1 MTNLTAA
8 AMRRTFAARRHL
20 AAGSAALL
28 MLLWLSGI
36 CGLPLPTGVDP
47 RVNPSGHAAAQ
58 LLLFLLILPAA
69 ANLLVR
75 GEKAVAAFKPDAV
88 ALLLLSAV
96 AALAD
101 GVLNLFRI
109 AIAAGQGAFA
119 AASSLASELPL
130 AILGAALV
138 CAVFCEQLYELPKTG
153 IIAKASRILFVC
165 ETLVAVA
172 VCGAALSRGAG
183 FAEASHVAL
192 LFLSLGAP
200 ASLLCAAPLFGFA
213 AEKCASLSLSCTELE
228 RLGTVTAVYPEE
240 DVLLQETPSLDDL
253 YTVTGNKPALLAT
266 AAALACGT
274 ADPHAEAL
282 ADAAASLGL
291 RLPRSTAVRC
301 TADGFCGA
309 VHRRTWRFSADSRS
323 VPELIRR
330 TDFGDRQ
337 MLYAFSDGNFR
348 GVLLFARQ
356 TCPDA
361 DAAMRRLHDAGL
373 VLPNFEDERRA
384 STAFLPRRRE
394 KVLHA
399 ARDGGTI
406 RLTDADGAPITLAE
420 GTPTAL
426 ASAILLGQRVTAALR
441 AAVGLTAAAILFCL
455 PASVGAFAA
464 SRATVLA
471 AAAAVRLAAMV
482 SVLLLSLFVRYTQP
496 PEIHIDEE
504 RTAMFGKVN
513 YTIHVEGMSC
523 SHCAAHVKTALE
535 SIRGV
540 SASVELDE
548 KLAHVKC
555 PAALDE
561 KQLADAVT
569 EAGFTVASI
578 ERV

>member
-1 MTNLTAA
+1 M
-8 AMRRTFAARRHL
+8 
-20 AAGSAALL
+20 L
-28 MLLWLSGI
+28 MLLWLFGI
-36 CGLPLPTGVDP
+36 CGLPLPTGMDP
-47 RVNPSGHAAAQ
+47 HANPSGHAAAQ

-69 ANLLVR
+69 ACIFTR
-75 GEKAVAAFKPDAV
+75 GAKAIAAFKPDAV
-88 ALLLLSAV
+88 ALLLLSVA

-109 AIAAGQGAFA
+109 AIIVGQGASA
-119 AASSLASELPL
+119 AAGNLASELPL
-130 AILGAALV
+130 GILGAALA
-138 CAVFCEQLYELPKTG
+138 CAAFCEQTYALPKTG
-153 IIAKASRILFVC
+153 MIAKTSRILFIC
-165 ETLVAVA
+165 EVLAALA
-172 VCGAALSRGAG
+172 VCGAALLRGTD
-183 FAEASHVAL
+183 FAEATHAAL

-213 AEKCASLSLSCTELE
+213 AEKCASLSLPGAELE
-228 RLGTVTAVYPEE
+228 RLGTVTALCPE
-240 DVLLQETPSLDDL
+240 DDLLLQQTPSLDDL
-253 YTVTGNKPALLAT
+253 YTVNGNKPALLAT
-266 AAALACGT
+266 AAALAFGT

-291 RLPRSTAVRC
+291 RLPRSAAVLC
-301 TADGFCGA
+301 TADGFCGT
-309 VHRRTWRFSADSRS
+309 VHRRTWRFSADRKS

-337 MLYAFSDGNFR
+337 MLYAFSDGNFC

-361 DAAMRRLHDAGL
+361 AAAMERLRETGIML
-373 VLPNFEDERRA
+373 TTSEGEQRT
-384 STAFLPRRRE
+384 STAFLPPRRE

-399 ARDGGTI
+399 ARDGATI
-406 RLTDADGAPITLAE
+406 RLTDADGDPITLAD

-426 ASAILLGQRVTAALR
+426 AAAILLGRRVTAALR
-441 AAVGLTAAAILFCL
+441 AAVGLSAAAILFYL
-455 PASVGAFAA
+455 AASVGVFAA
-464 SRATVLA
+464 NRSTVLV

-482 SVLLLSLFVRYTQP
+482 SVLLLSLFVRHTQP
-496 PEIHIDEE
+496 PEIYIDEE

-540 SASVELDE
+540 SANVELDE

-569 EAGFTVASI
+569 EAGFTVTSI